1 MSSII
6 LLRSENNRLRGRA
19 FLSHQGRIFQRE
31 LVPRSDPGSTLAA
44 ETPDVII
51 AAWFSAA
58 DDLDGFLRGLCT
70 SQSNTPVYLVAENLS
85 PDEVISAVRAGARD
99 VFLLPLNPQEIL
111 NRLSMDARAISSE
124 AGIDPGEWERCC
136 RFLQPESESEIDT
149 SGPENPLEDALI
161 RIESERQELEL
172 ERQLL
177 KEEWEQ
183 VRELQVTAGPAEV
196 SDEAKRELERRASEL
211 EDQRYDFEEQKIFL
225 MDAQREVEA
234 ARLAWEEERR
244 ALESSNEE
252 LRTKLEALQQGQ
264 PNGKRSGA
272 TPGPD
277 GKWLRSS
284 IGSLPL
290 SKGDRRA
297 NGTSSS
303 DVRELN
309 ERLNAANEAR
319 RGLEAELEEISRTA
333 AQARASQVELEQ
345 EVADLRARYERTGEG
360 GLASGG
366 SLIDRLERLAESL
379 AARRLDLEEICSRRS
394 TLQLQIET
402 LSAEL
407 SGQEITESLTPAH
420 LQHIREVK
428 NQRRELQDSEA
439 ALAVEQSRLTE
450 DLERDERELLM
461 IESWV
466 EELDG
471 ARERIEALKRS
482 HAKTISEPDTAFQ
495 SEPVMEAGSF
505 EPPVIADPVPEKGR
519 GRSRKG
525 GLSRRFALRGM
536 A

>member
-6 LLRSENNRLRGRA
+6 LLRSENNRLQGRA

-31 LVPRSDPGSTLAA
+31 LVPKRDPDSILAA
-44 ETPDVII
+44 ETPDVVI
-51 AAWFSAA
+51 AAWFSAI
-58 DDLDGFLRGLCT
+58 DDLDGFLRSLCP
-70 SQSNTPVYLVAENLS
+70 SRSSTPVYLVAENLS
-85 PDEVISAVRAGARD
+85 PDEVIAAVRAGARD

-111 NRLSMDARAISSE
+111 NRLSMDARAISNE
-124 AGIDPGEWERCC
+124 AGIDPVEWERCC
-136 RFLQPESESEIDT
+136 RFLQRSSDSEMHDLGSD
-149 SGPENPLEDALI
+149 NPLEDALI
-161 RIESERQELEL
+161 KIESERQELEL

-177 KEEWEQ
+177 QEEREQIKE
-183 VRELQVTAGPAEV
+183 LPIASGPAEI
-196 SDEAKRELERRASEL
+196 SDEVKRELERRASEL

-244 ALESSNEE
+244 ALEISNEE
-252 LRTKLEALQQGQ
+252 LRKKLESFEHGQ
-264 PNGKRSGA
+264 PDNKRNGKSA
-272 TPGPD
+272 GPD

-290 SKGDRRA
+290 SKGNRSA
-297 NGTSSS
+297 TGASSS
-303 DVRELN
+303 DLRELN
-309 ERLNAANEAR
+309 EKLNAANEAR

-333 AQARASQVELEQ
+333 AQARAWQVELEE

-366 SLIDRLERLAESL
+366 SLIDRLERLAESH
-379 AARRLDLEEICSRRS
+379 AARHSDLDEIRNRRS
-394 TLQLQIET
+394 TLKLQIET

-439 ALAVEQSRLTE
+439 ALAVDQSRLTE
-450 DLERDERELLM
+450 DLDRDERELLM

-471 ARERIEALKRS
+471 ARERIEALKQS
-482 HAKTISEPDTAFQ
+482 HAKTISRLDDAFQ
-495 SEPVMEAGSF
+495 SEPEVETETF